1 MTHKGLFTQI
11 LSVAVFTIVTF
22 LGNIQGA
29 WGSDIFLLSES
40 SRARKYIT
48 LERGDGEVRLKVFE
62 QQKGEYQELSKT
74 FRFKSLQEAK
84 AYQVKFFN
92 GKKVSTLKQWP
103 IEPNKIQEKGVFGK
117 KHQELW
123 SATNSWNREWEQKF
137 SEWIENEVDSDFYHR
152 LGIRTDCAD
161 AVIGLRWVFARNNSL
176 PVANTLADTGN
187 LFGHF
192 SMNRKWN
199 KLPKAELWYKDQ
211 LFMTALDY
219 VMDLTSTRTLIKDG
233 YPLSISTEALKAG
246 AFFLTRNQSDGHA
259 KFISRTNYSD
269 PLTLPIFTL
278 SSTSPRELRKL
289 QLEIMVDQE
298 WPYPGAKEILGFR
311 KPVKIG
317 DEWRLL
323 APEKNAFYSLEQFD
337 TALKVQYPQFIKFV
351 LKKTKGDFDPAYLTK
366 YGAQDIKS
374 YILQRVDIVS
384 KGYEYCSKYKCPKG
398 SVAFDEWS
406 TPSRDLKL
414 KKKYE
419 DMIFLIKAFSEFAS
433 GLDLIWEKEL
443 LETKVQIYDRE
454 VSLSQVQF
462 LIESGKFSSDP
473 NELPLR
479 RFGLETKSELLKLS
493 EEIKSKLSERSTFI
507 QEKGSCLKS
516 CPPNSLE
523 WISKTTH
530 SLDKELLNLYTEVE
544 SYCHLTGDKNCLRN
558 LSGFNDQLKILKD
571 ANTQDALTYL
581 ELYLRIPYF
590 NSDPRASFDSRWG
603 VLPVGTQMVM
613 LPFTEKVAILSEKL
627 ALLDGHKIFDLKNK
641 KVIRNVGET
650 EQVFTTKDGR
660 AFLWDEKVG
669 ILYELK
675 FDGDERDGLYTKIAL
690 ADSSGLLNANR
701 DRIVSMVDTESFT
714 LLRISLRSGQMLFKI
729 NETDVEYIEKYNGHL
744 QVVDD
749 FLVLSS
755 DNQKI
760 SLVDLTNKKNHEFDF
775 VIDENFKNTDK
786 IKFISINKNIAFAL
800 YEDRDWALKYP
811 LVIDLQNHTIKKLNL
826 PLEDSFNYEIVFSAK
841 NQNAFFVQ
849 SKMSSEF
856 PALTLFF
863 YNAERVTKT
872 IELKQSLKD
881 VYEVKSGELQEL
893 FFIEGQGNQWGSQTK
908 RLYRL
913 KNGVLDEITYGSFLP
928 KELFNGYALF
938 ESLDE
943 GVLLNLK
950 SQKAHALSSGFNF
963 KLEEMIGSKALGYTL
978 DTSYGEYYR
987 AGGILDIHKLESL
1000 AQEELIPEASFYSF
1014 INRESLVDSRWLTT
1028 FSTSHVTRGTLYT
1041 FKRNFV
1047 MWIDFSG
1054 M

>member
-1 MTHKGLFTQI
+1 MSI
-11 LSVAVFTIVTF
+11 AVFVFIAF
-22 LGNIQGA
+22 LGSVEGVRA
-29 WGSDIFLLSES
+29 SEIYVLNES
-40 SRARKYIT
+40 AKERKYIT
-48 LERGDGEVRLKVFE
+48 LESGHDEFRIRVFE

-74 FRFKSLQEAK
+74 FSFKSLKEAK
-84 AYQVKFFN
+84 AYQSKFFK
-92 GKKVSTLKQWP
+92 GKKVSALKHWP
-103 IEPNKIQEKGVFGK
+103 IEVNNLQEKGVFGK

-123 SATNSWNREWEQKF
+123 KASNTWSKEWEQKF
-137 SEWIENEVDSDFYHR
+137 SEWIEKEVDSDFYHR

-199 KLPKAELWYKDQ
+199 KLPKADLWYQDE

-259 KFISRTNYSD
+259 KFISKTNYTD
-269 PLTLPIFTL
+269 PLSLPIYTL

-317 DEWRLL
+317 DEWKLL
-323 APEKNAFYSLEQFD
+323 SPEKNDYYSLEQFD
-337 TALKVQYPQFIKFV
+337 STLKIQYPQFIKFV
-351 LKKTKGDFDPAYLTK
+351 LKKTKGDFDPAHLTK

-374 YILQRVDIVS
+374 YIIQRIDIVS
-384 KGYEYCSKYKCPKG
+384 KGYEYCSKNKCPKG
-398 SVAFDEWS
+398 STAFDEWS
-406 TPSRDLKL
+406 TPSRDSKL

-419 DMIFLIKAFSEFAS
+419 DMVFLIKAFSEFAS
-433 GLDLIWEKEL
+433 GLDLMWEKEL
-443 LETKVQIYDRE
+443 LETKVLIYDRE

-479 RFGLETKSELLKLS
+479 RFGLETKAELLKLS
-493 EEIKSKLSERSTFI
+493 EEVKAKLLQRVAFI
-507 QEKGSCLKS
+507 EEKGSCLNN
-516 CPPNSLE
+516 CPPSSLL
-523 WISKTTH
+523 WVSKTTH
-530 SLDKELLNLYTEVE
+530 TLDKELLNLYTEIE
-544 SYCHLTGDKNCLRN
+544 SYCHLTGDKGCLKN
-558 LSGFNDQLKILKD
+558 ISGFDESIRISNEINIEEKLS
-571 ANTQDALTYL
+571 YH

-590 NSDPRASFDSRWG
+590 NSDPRASLDRRWG
-603 VLPVGTQMVM
+603 VVTNGVQMAM
-613 LPFTEKVAILSEKL
+613 LPFAEKIAILSKNL
-627 ALLDGHKIFDLKNK
+627 ALLDGHKLFDLKNK
-641 KVIRNVGET
+641 KIIRNIGET
-650 EQVFTTKDGR
+650 EQVFTTKTGR

-675 FDGDERDGLYTKIAL
+675 FDTNERDGLYSKVAL
-690 ADSSGLLNANR
+690 GDPSGLLSANR
-701 DRIVSMVDTESFT
+701 DRIVTLVETEKYS
-714 LLRISLRSGQMLFKI
+714 LLRVSLRSGQMLFKI
-729 NETDVEYIEKYNGHL
+729 NENEVEFIEKYNGTQ

-749 FLVLSS
+749 FIVLSS
-755 DNQKI
+755 DNQRI
-760 SLVDLTNKKNHEFDF
+760 SLVDLANKKIHEFGF
-775 VIDENFKNTDK
+775 VIDDNFKNTDK

-811 LVIDLQNHTIKKLNL
+811 LVLDLQNQTIKKLDL

-849 SKMSSEF
+849 TKMSSEL
-856 PALTLFF
+856 PELTLFF
-863 YNAERVTKT
+863 YNAERITKT
-872 IELKQSLKD
+872 IKLKQSLKD
-881 VYEVKSGELQEL
+881 VFEDKLGALQEI
-893 FFIEGQGNQWGSQTK
+893 FFIEGEGNQWGKQTQ

-913 KNGVLDEITYGSFLP
+913 SNETLNEVSYGSFAA
-928 KELFNGYALF
+928 KELFKGYALF
-938 ESLDE
+938 ESFGE

-950 SQKAHALSSGFNF
+950 SQKAHTLSSGFNF
-963 KLEEMIGSKALGYTL
+963 KIEEIIGDKGLGYTL

-987 AGGILDIHKLESL
+987 AGGVLDIHKLESL

-1028 FSTSHVTRGTLYT
+1028 FSTSHVARGTLLT

-1047 MWIDFSG
+1047 MWMDFSG